1 MHLLGFLRFMVIL
14 VNDLATVDAIA
25 SDSEKRYVR
34 PACAATEGPPNDCD
48 TGGLGGVAT
57 VTSAR

>member
-14 VNDLATVDAIA
+14 VNDLATVGGIA
-25 SDSEKRYVR
+25 SDSEMRYVP
-34 PACAATEGPPNDCD
+34 PACVAALRKDRRTTATQG
-48 TGGLGGVAT
+48 TLAT